1 MITYGDYLGLLFTRL
16 SGKRVNTSKSGGRRY
31 STKGLLRLKAGFVP
45 PKNVKAQRM
54 ENSESNMR
62 NKTI

>member
-16 SGKRVNTSKSGGRRY
+16 SGKRVNTSKSGVEDIQLRDY
-31 STKGLLRLKAGFVP
+31 CALKQGLYP
-45 PKNVKAQRM
+45 TKNVKAQRM

-62 NKTI
+62 NKTV